1 MKNQLMTTGRSTV
14 AILSII
20 TLLGTPFASEAW
32 FFPAASAQTFSDGVI
47 NNDSSGNAQ
56 NMELLSSLVA
66 MISNQK
72 AFDPNDE
79 ILITDEEALSPEVGS
94 SGTRADLVD
103 IPAIDTISTYIVQ
116 KGDTI
121 AAVAKRFSVSENT
134 IRWANNFNK
143 KDVLHVGQTIVILP
157 ITGVKHIVQKG
168 ETLASIAKK
177 YKADAGDIA
186 DYNNMDVSDSL
197 SVGTLIIVPDGEITI
212 TKVVTDSKTG
222 KKRTIVDTGS
232 AVKGGT
238 SVSRGYY
245 IRPVVLG
252 SGIQKTQGFHD
263 RYNAVDIGAPKGTP
277 IHAMASGTVIVAK
290 ESGWNGGYGGLT
302 IIAHPNGTQTL
313 YAHQSRV
320 DVSVGQQVSQGQVIG
335 GVGNTG
341 SVHGRT
347 GLHLHFEIRGVSPT
361 PILY

>member
-1 MKNQLMTTGRSTV
+1 MKNPLTTTGLRTV

-20 TLLGTPFASEAW
+20 TLIGSPFTSEAW
-32 FFPAASAQTFSDGVI
+32 FFPAVSAQGF
-47 NNDSSGNAQ
+47 SSGSIIGNSSENIQ
-56 NMELLSSLVA
+56 NMDLLSSAVA
-66 MISNQK
+66 MISDQK
-72 AFDPNDE
+72 PVDPDDE
-79 ILITDEEALSPEVGS
+79 IHIADEEALTPEIGS
-94 SGTRADLVD
+94 SGTLADFVD
-103 IPAIDTISTYIVQ
+103 IPTVDTISTYVVQ

-143 KDVLHVGQTIVILP
+143 KDVLHIGQTIVILP
-157 ITGVKHIVQKG
+157 ITGVKHLVQKG
-168 ETLASIAKK
+168 DTLASIAKK
-177 YKADAGDIA
+177 YKADTADIA
-186 DYNNMDVSDSL
+186 DYNNMDISDAL
-197 SVGTLIIVPDGEITI
+197 RIGETIIVPDGEITI

-222 KKRTIVDTGS
+222 KKRTVVDTGS
-232 AVKGGT
+232 AVKGGL

-245 IRPVVLG
+245 IRPVALG

-277 IHAMASGTVIVAK
+277 IHAMADGTVIVAK

-320 DVSVGQQVSQGQVIG
+320 DVVVGQKVLQGQIIG